1 MRDGAGRLLSS
12 ATRFLLLL
20 LMPAPLPLFLLFFF
34 ARRFVFDLL
43 LSLSLSPDASYL
55 MTVAIK
61 RLKGFRESERSR
73 FIALVNEKETRSW
86 LLLLLFYYF
95 GSSSVLNRV
104 VTGSSGLGFFLLGS
118 YWVCI
123 FIFLLDIGEE
133 FARLIV
139 EQLRSCVSPGRPS
152 ATERRRRKKKRRR
165 RRRRGKRAKKSPKT
179 KNFPNSALRVPI
191 TLRILA
197 LCRNTTCLR
206 KKKFG
211 KNPVKKKEERT
222 RLR

>member
-152 ATERRRRKKKRRR
+152 ATERRRRKKKEKKKKK
-165 RRRRGKRAKKSPKT
+165 KRKKS
-179 KNFPNSALRVPI
+179 
-191 TLRILA
+191 
-197 LCRNTTCLR
+197 
-206 KKKFG
+206 KKKSKNKELSKFG
-211 KNPVKKKEERT
+211 LARSNHASNSCT
-222 RLR
+222 MS

>member
-1 MRDGAGRLLSS
+1 
-12 ATRFLLLL
+12 
-20 LMPAPLPLFLLFFF
+20 MPAPLPLFLLFFF

-152 ATERRRRKKKRRR
+152 ATERRRKKKREEEEEEEEKEQKKVQKQRTFQIR
-165 RRRRGKRAKKSPKT
+165 PCAFQSRFEFLHYVVIPPASGKKNSVKT
-179 KNFPNSALRVPI
+179 R
-191 TLRILA
+191 
-197 LCRNTTCLR
+197 
-206 KKKFG
+206 
-211 KNPVKKKEERT
+211 
-222 RLR
+222 